1 MRNPFAI
8 TNYKNYVQFNILLF
22 YTGFVKII
30 LEVFGASGA
39 VWGFAE
45 VLTLRNE
52 DTVEFWRWICLIVA
66 LLFFIRYLVV
76 MYLFTVDTIKKIDNR
91 EREGLPG

>member
-1 MRNPFAI
+1 MQDKFKSYFI
-8 TNYKNYVQFNILLF
+8 FNLSLF
-22 YTGFVKII
+22 YTGFVKLI

-45 VLTLRNE
+45 VLTLRNA
-52 DTVEFWRWICLIVA
+52 DTVEFWRWVCLIVA

-76 MYLFTVDTIKKIDNR
+76 MYLFTIDTIKKIDKR

>member
-1 MRNPFAI
+1 MQDKFKLYFI
-8 TNYKNYVQFNILLF
+8 FNLSLF
-22 YTGFVKII
+22 YTGFVKLI

-45 VLTLRNE
+45 VLTLRDE
-52 DTVEFWRWICLIVA
+52 DTVEFWRWVCLIVA

-76 MYLFTVDTIKKIDNR
+76 MYLFTIDTIKKIDKR

>member
-1 MRNPFAI
+1 MQDKFKSYFI
-8 TNYKNYVQFNILLF
+8 FNLSLF
-22 YTGFVKII
+22 YTGFVKLI

-76 MYLFTVDTIKKIDNR
+76 MYLFTINTIKKIDKR
-91 EREGLPG
+91 EREGLPC

>member
-1 MRNPFAI
+1 MQDKFKSYFI
-8 TNYKNYVQFNILLF
+8 FNLSLF
-22 YTGFVKII
+22 YTGFVKLI

-45 VLTLRNE
+45 VLTLRDE
-52 DTVEFWRWICLIVA
+52 DTVEFWRWVCLIVA

-76 MYLFTVDTIKKIDNR
+76 MYIFTIDTIKKIDKR

>member
-1 MRNPFAI
+1 MIKMND
-8 TNYKNYVQFNILLF
+8 NYKRCYYNTILIL
-22 YTGFVKII
+22 YTGFVKLI

-52 DTVEFWRWICLIVA
+52 DTIEFWRYVCLIVA
-66 LLFFIRYLVV
+66 FIFLLRYSVV
-76 MYLFTVDTIKKIDNR
+76 MMLFSKNTLKKNN
-91 EREGLPG
+91 ENLLK

>member
-1 MRNPFAI
+1 MQDKFKSYFI
-8 TNYKNYVQFNILLF
+8 FNLSLF
-22 YTGFVKII
+22 YTGFVKLI

-45 VLTLRNE
+45 VLTLRDE
-52 DTVEFWRWICLIVA
+52 DTVEFWRWVCLIVA

-76 MYLFTVDTIKKIDNR
+76 MYLFTIDTIKKIDKR

>member
-1 MRNPFAI
+1 MLNSFAI
-8 TNYKNYVQFNILLF
+8 ANYKNYIQFNLSLF
-22 YTGFVKII
+22 YTGFVKLI

-45 VLTLRNE
+45 VLTLRDE
-52 DTVEFWRWICLIVA
+52 DTVEFWRWVCLIVA

-76 MYLFTVDTIKKIDNR
+76 MYIFAIDTIKKIDKR
-91 EREGLPG
+91 EREGLPC

>member
-1 MRNPFAI
+1 MQDKFKSYFI
-8 TNYKNYVQFNILLF
+8 FNLSLF
-22 YTGFVKII
+22 YTGFVKLI

-45 VLTLRNE
+45 VLTLRDE

-76 MYLFTVDTIKKIDNR
+76 MYLFTINTIKKIDKR
-91 EREGLPG
+91 EREGLPC